1 MLPRTSGRFRVSMSS
16 QRLPG
21 LPLGLLGQML
31 AESRR
36 RRFSGWA
43 AELSFGLFMAL
54 LACGFTLLLLKH
66 QGWMPPTQLTRLL
79 LRWQQVLPIGVNA
92 ATPGA
97 AVPTVA
103 RVWIGLSLGAAV
115 WATFNAMKTTLRLV
129 AWVQQI
135 PVAHQRTGWSRFC
148 MTGLLGFGALT
159 VLALV
164 LALTAGLPAW
174 PWGGAIASWWGWS
187 GSLGI
192 IIRWLVAGALLTL
205 VGVGVLRLSLRDWQP
220 GRTIMPGALLIG
232 SLSVVSLAGF
242 AVCRAVATQFGD
254 SLGGVF
260 LGLGMGAA
268 VYASSL
274 SLLLG
279 AQLNSL
285 LQRHRERMMSLMGRL
300 GPPPEPP
307 SFESFKINRRTERY

>member
-1 MLPRTSGRFRVSMSS
+1 MLPRTSGRFRVSMPS

-21 LPLGLLGQML
+21 LPLGLVRQML

-36 RRFSGWA
+36 RRFAGWA
-43 AELSFGLFMAL
+43 AELSFGLLMAL
-54 LACGFTLLLLKH
+54 LAWGFTLLLLKH

-79 LRWQQVLPIGVNA
+79 LQWQQVLPLEVNPEA
-92 ATPGA
+92 PEAVGPTLATF
-97 AVPTVA
+97 
-103 RVWIGLSLGAAV
+103 WIWLSLGAAFG
-115 WATFNAMKTTLRLV
+115 ATFNAMKTTLRLV

-135 PVAHQRTGWSRFC
+135 PVAHQRMGWSRFFT
-148 MTGLLGFGALT
+148 TGLLGLGALM

-174 PWGGAIASWWGWS
+174 PWGGAISSWWGWS

-192 IIRWLVAGALLTL
+192 IVRWLVAGALLTL
-205 VGVGVLRLSLRDWQP
+205 AGVGVLRLGLRYWQP
-220 GRTIMPGALLIG
+220 GRTVMPGALLTGGI
-232 SLSVVSLAGF
+232 SVASLAGF

-260 LGLGMGAA
+260 LCLGVGAA

-274 SLLLG
+274 SLLVG

-285 LQRHRERMMSLMGRL
+285 LQRHREHLMSLMGRL
-300 GPPPEPP
+300 GSPPAPP